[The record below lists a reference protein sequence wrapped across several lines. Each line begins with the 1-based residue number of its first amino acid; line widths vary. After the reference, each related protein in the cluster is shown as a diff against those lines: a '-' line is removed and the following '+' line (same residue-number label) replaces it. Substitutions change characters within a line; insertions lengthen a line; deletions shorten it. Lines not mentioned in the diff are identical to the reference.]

1 MTYDMNRLQSLPGP
15 VQWCVS
21 VNPDDRLDPAL
32 IVADRPMRHPSYTF
46 ATLDA
51 QAAVAELQGWRRTW
65 YAGAHLGLRLPRG
78 RLSIRVRG
86 GGRARRKRL
95 GRGAGGMRSHLLHGV
110 VRHRRARPFTYGLQ
124 HGVFYAALDLDEL
137 DAGGPVAAAVPAQ
150 PAAGSSPSATT
161 TTSTR
166 RPATSGR
173 RSSTTCAP
181 RARIRRGWR
190 ITLVANL
197 RVGGLRLRPGQLLP
211 LPRRRR
217 RAAGRRGRG
226 PQHARRAPPVHAPP
240 AGRGRPTTFVAA
252 MDKAFYVSPFIE
264 MRGGYEVRVRD
275 EPARLRITI
284 NQHQPEGLELHASLD
299 LARRPLTDRNLLR
312 LLLRHPFLP
321 QRTTALIHWH
331 ALRLWLRGARFRR
344 HRRGRPMNS
353 PTLPVDRA
361 AAPGLLDRL
370 AWRVALAAA
379 ERIRIGRLRV
389 VLPDGSV
396 QTFGGDARRRI
407 GGDPDPRPRGADP
420 HPRRRRDRG
429 RRGLHGRAVVQPGPA
444 GPAPARGPQPRGA
457 RPVRRLVPGPGAA
470 GPDDRAP
477 DAAQHPVR
485 EPAATSPPTTTW
497 ATTSTGCSSTRR

>member
-1 MTYDMNRLQSLPGP
+1 
-15 VQWCVS
+15 
-21 VNPDDRLDPAL
+21 
-32 IVADRPMRHPSYTF
+32 
-46 ATLDA
+46 
-51 QAAVAELQGWRRTW
+51 
-65 YAGAHLGLRLPRG
+65 
-78 RLSIRVRG
+78 
-86 GGRARRKRL
+86 
-95 GRGAGGMRSHLLHGV
+95 
-110 VRHRRARPFTYGLQ
+110 
-124 HGVFYAALDLDEL
+124 
-137 DAGGPVAAAVPAQ
+137 
-150 PAAGSSPSATT
+150 
-161 TTSTR
+161 
-166 RPATSGR
+166 
-173 RSSTTCAP
+173 
-181 RARIRRGWR
+181 
-190 ITLVANL
+190 
-197 RVGGLRLRPGQLLP
+197 
-211 LPRRRR
+211 
-217 RAAGRRGRG
+217 
-226 PQHARRAPPVHAPP
+226 
-240 AGRGRPTTFVAA
+240 

-344 HRRGRPMNS
+344 HREVATMNS

-361 AAPGLLDRL
+361 AASGLLDRL

-444 GPAPARGPQPRGA
+444 CPAPARGPQPGGA
-457 RPVRRLVPGPGAA
+457 RAVRRLVPGPGAA
-470 GPDDRAP
+470 GPDDRASGP
-477 DAAQHPVR
+477 AQHPIR
-485 EPAATSPPTTTW
+485 EPQQHRRPLRPGQRLLPAVPRRDADLLERGVRVRRTSRWPTPSATSTGSSPPTPGC
-497 ATTSTGCSSTRR
+497 APASTSWRSARAGAASPSTRRASWAAG